1 MRMLLGDDH
10 AIVREGLRK
19 VLEERPKWEVV
30 AEAGHGLAAVREP
43 CGSLPMGPSWMQ
55 RRRC

>member
-1 MRMLLGDDH
+1 MLLGDDH